1 MTKAKANFPVHHAL
15 YYIFLTSTAQP
26 QPGTSLYYTMFYGGL
41 ARHQAPQLGKRQ
53 LKRAERESGK
63 ESLGFS
69 VSTRFRVERSDDRKY
84 VCVRSLPSPPPPCG
98 ALSQVNALGGR
109 EHTTT
114 NSPLIFLT
122 WIKSLRIKLQKKI
135 AHI

>member
-1 MTKAKANFPVHHAL
+1 
-15 YYIFLTSTAQP
+15 
-26 QPGTSLYYTMFYGGL
+26 MFYGGL
-41 ARHQAPQLGKRQ
+41 AWHQAPQLGKRQ
-53 LKRAERESGK
+53 VKRAERESGK

-69 VSTRFRVERSDDRKY
+69 VSTRFRVEISADRKY
-84 VCVRSLPSPPPPCG
+84 VCVRRLPFPPPPPCG
-98 ALSQVNALGGR
+98 ALSQVNARGGR